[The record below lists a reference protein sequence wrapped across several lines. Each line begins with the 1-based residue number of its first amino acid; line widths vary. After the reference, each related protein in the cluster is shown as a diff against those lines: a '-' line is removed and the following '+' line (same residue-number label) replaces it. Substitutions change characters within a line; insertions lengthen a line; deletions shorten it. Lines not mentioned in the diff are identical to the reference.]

1 MEIVS
6 QVEIYED
13 EARSGSFL
21 LAQGLDREHY
31 IVVELIKKYRE
42 DFDDF
47 GELPQRK
54 LKSTGGRA
62 AVEYMLDADQFM
74 FLGTLLKNT
83 TKIVAFKKEIIKQFK
98 KTRKQLELL
107 SQHRQQPEYQI
118 TREAGKIVR
127 REATDTIQEFI
138 EYARVQGSQNA
149 DRYYSNISK
158 MLNSLLFIVE
168 GRHRTLRNML
178 TVQQLMTVSSAE
190 QIVAVGLKIGMANKK
205 FYKDIYLDVKEK
217 VQIFVDLHG
226 KSEVIDRQLAIE

>member
-83 TKIVAFKKEIIKQFK
+83 TKVVAFKKEIIKQFK
-98 KTRKQLELL
+98 KARKQLELL

-127 REATDTIQEFI
+127 REATDTMQEFM
-138 EYARVQGSQNA
+138 EYAKAQGSQNA

-168 GRHRTLRNML
+168 GRHKTLRNML

-217 VQIFVDLHG
+217 VQIFADLHG
-226 KSEVIDRQLAIE
+226 KSEVLDRQLAIE